1 MAQEDVFKK
10 IVSHCKEYG
19 FVFPSSD
26 IYDGLGAVYDYAQNG
41 VELKNNI
48 KQYWWQS
55 MVLLHENIVGIDSA
69 IFMHPTIW
77 KASGHVDAFNDPL
90 IDNRDSKKRYRAD
103 VLIEDQIAKYDEKI
117 EKEVAKARK
126 RFGES
131 FAEAQYLATSPRVL
145 ETQQKRDAL
154 HERFAVAMNAMDLEE
169 LKQIILDEEIVC
181 PISGTRNW
189 TDVRQ
194 FNLMFKT
201 EVGSTADGASTIYL
215 RPETAQGI
223 FVNYL
228 NVQKPG
234 RMKVPFG
241 IAQIGKAFRNEIVAR
256 QFIFRMR
263 EFEQMEMQFF
273 VKPGTELE
281 WFERWKNTRMQW
293 HQALGFGAENYRF
306 HDHEK
311 LAHYA
316 NAACDVEF
324 RMPFGFKE
332 VEGIHSRT
340 DFDLSQHAKFSGRKI
355 EYFDPESNESYTPYV
370 IETSIGVDRMFL
382 SIMCHSYEEEKLEN
396 GETRVVLK
404 LPAAL
409 APTKLAVMPLV
420 KKDGLPEKAR
430 EIMDSLKF
438 HFNCKYDEKDS
449 IGKRYR
455 RQDAV
460 GTPYCI
466 TIDHDSLKDDCVT
479 LRDRDTMEQQRVKI
493 ADLRGLIEDKVSITS
508 LLKKQL

>member
-131 FAEAQYLATSPRVL
+131 FDEAQYLATSPRVL

-228 NVQKPG
+228 NVQKTG

-306 HDHEK
+306 HDPEK

>member
-26 IYDGLGAVYDYAQNG
+26 IYDGLGAVYDYGQNG

-69 IFMHPTIW
+69 IFMHPTVW

-103 VLIEDQIAKYDEKI
+103 VLIEDQIAKYEEKI
-117 EKEVAKARK
+117 EKEVAKGRK
-126 RFGES
+126 RFKDA
-131 FAEAQYLATSPRVL
+131 FDEAKFR
-145 ETQQKRDAL
+145 ETNPQVVEHQKKHDAL
-154 HERFAVAMNAMDLEE
+154 HARYSEAMNNMDLNE

-201 EVGSTADGASTIYL
+201 EVGSTAEGASTIYL

-228 NVQKPG
+228 NVQKTG
-234 RMKVPFG
+234 RMRLPFG

-273 VKPGTELE
+273 VKPGTEME
-281 WFERWKNTRMQW
+281 WFYKWKELRLKW
-293 HQALGFGAENYRF
+293 HEALGFGAENYRF

-316 NAACDVEF
+316 NAACDIEF
-324 RMPFGFKE
+324 KMPFGFKE

-355 EYFDPESNESYTPYV
+355 EYFDPETNTSYTPYD

-382 SIMCHSYEEEKLEN
+382 SVMCHSYCEEKLEN
-396 GETRVVLK
+396 GESRVVLK
-404 LPAAL
+404 LPAPL
-409 APTKLAVMPLV
+409 APVKLAVMPLV

-430 EIMDSLKF
+430 EIINDLKF

-460 GTPYCI
+460 GTPYCV
-466 TIDHDSLKDDCVT
+466 TVDHDTLNDNCVT
-479 LRDRDTMEQQRVKI
+479 LRDRDTMEQTRVPI
-493 ADLRGLIEDKVSITS
+493 AELRALLEDKVSITS
-508 LLKKQL
+508 LLKKLQ